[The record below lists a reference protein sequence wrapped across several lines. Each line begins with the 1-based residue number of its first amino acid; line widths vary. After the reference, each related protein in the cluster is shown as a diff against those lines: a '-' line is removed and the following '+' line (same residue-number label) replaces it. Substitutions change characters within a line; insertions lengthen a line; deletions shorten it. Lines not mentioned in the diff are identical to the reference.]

1 MDEQTIKI
9 LVLVAYIL
17 GVSAAIIWPYVN
29 SRLKNPGLAF
39 DWRYAVGQLGAGLAV
54 FFGSLLASGKI
65 PDLSEYIT
73 QGWYGIL
80 LASVVGY
87 GAARLGRETQRTNE
101 VRVERKKL
109 NGK

>member
-9 LVLVAYIL
+9 LVFVAYIL
-17 GVSAAIIWPYVN
+17 GVSAAVIWPYVN

-39 DWRYAVGQLGAGLAV
+39 DWRYAVGQVVGGVAV
-54 FFGSLLASGKI
+54 FFGTLLASGKV
-65 PDLSEYIT
+65 PDLNEYIT

-80 LASVVGY
+80 LAGVVGY

-101 VRVERKKL
+101 ARVERKKL
-109 NGK
+109 NN